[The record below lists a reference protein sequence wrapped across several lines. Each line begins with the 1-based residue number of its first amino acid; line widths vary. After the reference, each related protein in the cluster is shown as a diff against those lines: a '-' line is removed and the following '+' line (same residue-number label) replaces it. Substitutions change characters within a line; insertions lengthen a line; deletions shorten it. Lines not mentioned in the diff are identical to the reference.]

1 MAQEIVENSY
11 PKVKKDLEENKDEN
25 INQHLESKI
34 SSEE

>member
-1 MAQEIVENSY
+1 MAQEKVENSN

-34 SSEE
+34 